1 MCHGKF
7 VKASISPPQGK
18 KSRVKSRSAFVQPR
32 EERVEIGLAL
42 VAPQRRRRIRESELR
57 ETNHASPLLVCTFLH
72 SLILC
77 LSLFLSVLLAWLI
90 NIVGD
95 LISWINN
102 LFVTFCSYTFC
113 LFKLQVHS

>member
-32 EERVEIGLAL
+32 EERVEIDSAL
-42 VAPQRRRRIRESELR
+42 VAPQRRRRIRRSELR
-57 ETNHASPLLVCTFLH
+57 ETNHVSPLLVCPFVH

-77 LSLFLSVLLAWLI
+77 LSLFLLDLLACLI
-90 NIVGD
+90 NIVSD
-95 LISWINN
+95 LIYCIDT
-102 LFVTFCSYTFC
+102 LFVTF
-113 LFKLQVHS
+113 